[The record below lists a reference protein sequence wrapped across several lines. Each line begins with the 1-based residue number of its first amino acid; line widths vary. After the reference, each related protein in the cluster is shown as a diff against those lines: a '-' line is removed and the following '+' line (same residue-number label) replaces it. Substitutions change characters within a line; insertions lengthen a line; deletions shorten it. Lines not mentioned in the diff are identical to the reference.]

1 MMNGFDFRR
10 LRRWELALAAF
21 ALSAPFVLPAVAPGA
36 PSLLRPAMAQTVE
49 QPDTSR
55 LVAIGGAVTEIVYA
69 LGEEKRLVGRDSTS
83 TYPEAAKELP
93 DVGYMRR
100 LAPEGIIAV
109 NPTAIVAIEGSGP
122 PEALAVLKEA
132 NIPFSSI
139 AETYDRA
146 GILAKIRAVGAFL
159 GVKDKAEALAR
170 TVEKDLDAALA
181 DSAGRPERD
190 RKRVLFVLSIEGGKI
205 MAAGTGTAA
214 SGVIELAGAINA
226 AGTFPGYRALTE
238 EAIVEAR
245 PDVVLMMD
253 RGGGHAAGPDE
264 LFALPA
270 LSLTPAA
277 KSKAL
282 IRMDGL
288 HLLGFGPRTASAIRE
303 LNAAIYGKTTNAS
316 Q

>member
-1 MMNGFDFRR
+1 MNGLDFRR

-21 ALSAPFVLPAVAPGA
+21 ALAAPFLLPALAPQSS
-36 PSLLRPAMAQTVE
+36 SLLPPAMAQSLE

-55 LVAIGGAVTEIVYA
+55 VVSVGGAITEIIYA
-69 LGEEKRLVGRDSTS
+69 LGEEHRLVGRDSTS
-83 TYPEAAKELP
+83 TYPETATKLP

-122 PEALAVLKEA
+122 PEALALLKEA
-132 NIPFSSI
+132 NIPFTTV
-139 AETYDRA
+139 AETYDKE
-146 GILAKIRAVGAFL
+146 GILAKIRTVGAFL
-159 GVKDKAEALAR
+159 GVNDKAEVLAR
-170 TVEKDLDAALA
+170 SVKKELDTALA
-181 DSAGRPERD
+181 DSAARPESE
-190 RKRVLFVLSIEGGKI
+190 RKRVLFILSTQDGKV
-205 MAAGTGTAA
+205 MASGTDTAA
-214 SGVIELAGAINA
+214 SGIIELAGAVNVA
-226 AGTFPGYRALTE
+226 SDFPGYKALTD
-238 EAIVEAR
+238 EAIVEAK
-245 PDVVLMMD
+245 PDVILMMD
-253 RGGGHAAGPDE
+253 RGGSHGTSADE

-277 KSKAL
+277 KDKAL

-303 LNAAIYGKTTNAS
+303 LNAVIYGKKTDAA

>member
-1 MMNGFDFRR
+1 MNGLDFRR

-21 ALSAPFVLPAVAPGA
+21 ALSAPLALPLLAPGA
-36 PSLLRPAMAQTVE
+36 PSLMRPAVAQGLE
-49 QPDTSR
+49 QPDVSR
-55 LVAIGGAVTEIVYA
+55 IVSVGGAITEIIYA
-69 LGEEKRLVGRDSTS
+69 LGEESRLVGRDSTS
-83 TYPEAAKELP
+83 TYPEAARKLP
-93 DVGYMRR
+93 DVGYMRQ

-132 NIPFSSI
+132 NIPFTSI
-139 AETYDRA
+139 AETYDRG
-146 GILAKIRAVGAFL
+146 GILTKIRAVGTFL
-159 GVKDKAEALAR
+159 GVKDKAEALAQM
-170 TVEKDLDAALA
+170 VEKDLDAAVA
-181 DSAGRPERD
+181 VSAGRPEGE
-190 RKRVLFVLSIEGGKI
+190 RKRILFILSTQGGKI
-205 MAAGTGTAA
+205 MASGTGTAA
-214 SGVIELAGAINA
+214 NGIIELAGAVNA
-226 AGTFPGYRALTE
+226 ASTFPGYKALTE
-238 EAIVEAR
+238 EAIVEAK
-245 PDVVLMMD
+245 PDVILMMD
-253 RGGGHAAGPDE
+253 RGGSHAASPDE

-303 LNAAIYGKTTNAS
+303 LNAAIYGKKPNAS